1 MITFREFRDLDDKE
15 DGKAMEVVRKGMNLT
30 KDGDFWDMFLSLC
43 GDPEGMAALLGTSR
57 EKITGMD
64 GKVRGMMKKIMDR
77 DSSAADRKKMIK
89 TGDKT

>member
-1 MITFREFRDLDDKE
+1 MITFREFRELEDKDE
-15 DGKAMEVVRKGMNLT
+15 DRAMEVVRKGMKLT

-43 GDPEGMAALLGTSR
+43 GNPEGMAALLGTSR

-64 GKVRGMMKKIMDR
+64 GKVREMMKKVMDR
-77 DSSAADRKKMIK
+77 DSSGEGKKKMIK